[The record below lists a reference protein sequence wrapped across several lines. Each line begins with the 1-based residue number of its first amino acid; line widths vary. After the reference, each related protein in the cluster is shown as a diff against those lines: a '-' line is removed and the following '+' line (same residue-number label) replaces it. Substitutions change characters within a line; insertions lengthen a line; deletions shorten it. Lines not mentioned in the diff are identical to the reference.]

1 VSTIRILDAHA
12 LMIYLEKEPGHEK
25 LESLFVQAVEK
36 DEHLLMT
43 TVNYGEIYYII
54 LRECGQNKIN
64 KIEAVIRTLPIEVI
78 DVDIQLAKEA
88 ARFKAAKKLS
98 YADCFAAALTKIR
111 KGELVT
117 GDREFKT
124 IENEIKIVW
133 IS

>member
-1 VSTIRILDAHA
+1 MTRILDAHA

-43 TVNYGEIYYII
+43 TVNYGEIFYII
-54 LRECGQNKIN
+54 LRECGQNKVN
-64 KIEAVIRTLPIEVI
+64 EIEAVIRTLPIEVI
-78 DVDIQLAKEA
+78 DVDIHLAREA
-88 ARFKAAKKLS
+88 ARFKAFKKLS

-117 GDREFKT
+117 GDREFRT
-124 IENEIKIVW
+124 MENEIKIAW

>member
-1 VSTIRILDAHA
+1 MIKILDAHA

-64 KIEAVIRTLPIEVI
+64 EIEAVIRTLPIEVI
-78 DVDIQLAKEA
+78 DVDIHLAKEA
-88 ARFKAAKKLS
+88 ARFKARKKLS

-117 GDREFKT
+117 GDREFRT
-124 IENEIKIVW
+124 MENEIKITW

>member
-1 VSTIRILDAHA
+1 MIKILDAHA

-54 LRECGQNKIN
+54 LRECGQHKIN
-64 KIEAVIRTLPIEVI
+64 EIEAVIRTLPIEVI
-78 DVDIQLAKEA
+78 DVDIHLAKEA
-88 ARFKAAKKLS
+88 ARFKARKKLS

-124 IENEIKIVW
+124 IENEIKIAW

>member
-1 VSTIRILDAHA
+1 MIRILDAHA

-25 LESLFVQAVEK
+25 LESIFVSAIEK
-36 DEHLLMT
+36 DEHMLMT

-54 LRECGQNKIN
+54 LRECGRNKVN
-64 KIEAVIRTLPIEVI
+64 EIEAVLRTLPIEVI
-78 DVDIQLAKEA
+78 DVDIHLAREA
-88 ARFKAAKKLS
+88 ARFKALKKLS

-124 IENEIKIVW
+124 IENEIKIGW

>member
-1 VSTIRILDAHA
+1 MIRILDAHA

-54 LRECGQNKIN
+54 LRECGQTKVNE
-64 KIEAVIRTLPIEVI
+64 IEAALRTLPIEVI
-78 DVDIQLAKEA
+78 DVDIHLAKEA
-88 ARFKAAKKLS
+88 ARFKALKKLS

-124 IENEIKIVW
+124 MENEIKIVW

>member
-1 VSTIRILDAHA
+1 MIKILDAHA

-54 LRECGQNKIN
+54 LRECGQHKIN
-64 KIEAVIRTLPIEVI
+64 EIEAVIRTLPIEVI
-78 DVDIQLAKEA
+78 DVDIHLAKEA
-88 ARFKAAKKLS
+88 ARFKARKKLS

-117 GDREFKT
+117 GDREFRT
-124 IENEIKIVW
+124 MENEIKITW

>member
-1 VSTIRILDAHA
+1 MIRILDAHA
-12 LMIYLEKEPGHEK
+12 LMIYLEKERGHEK
-25 LESLFVQAVEK
+25 LEFLFVQAVEK

-54 LRECGQNKIN
+54 LRECGQNKVN
-64 KIEAVIRTLPIEVI
+64 EIEAVLRTLPIEVI
-78 DVDIQLAKEA
+78 DVDIHLAKEA
-88 ARFKAAKKLS
+88 ARFKALKKLS

-124 IENEIKIVW
+124 MENEIKIAW
-133 IS
+133 IP